1 MLVGRDAEKLV
12 IDRLLSGARV
22 GHSAAVALIGEAGI
36 GKSSLLAHALDVA
49 GDMRVLRAVGMETE
63 STLAFAGLHQLL
75 LPVLDRLAGL
85 LEPQREA
92 LEVALA
98 LRTGPAGE
106 RFAVGAATLALL
118 SRVADDG
125 PVLLVIDDA
134 HLWDRSSLQ
143 AVGFVG
149 RRLVADRIA
158 LLLAARPTKPDPIL
172 EIGLPRL
179 EITGLSPAESLDLLA
194 QRDGRFIDCELAARL
209 QQSCGGNPLALVEL
223 TADGEQLW
231 RLSPEVPV
239 PVPDTVRDAFGR
251 RVSALPHRVAG
262 LLLLAAVADGDLM
275 LMSQA
280 LPDGDDLDLTAAE
293 DAGLVTLTAGRVEF
307 RHALTRAGV
316 YSVATGRE
324 RREAHAAVAAA
335 LPAESVERRA
345 WHLSE
350 ATIGLDDAVA
360 DLMHSVGD
368 RASARGATAV
378 AATAYERAAMLA
390 RDGGGARLLAAGEA
404 AWMSGQSERA
414 VDLLNR
420 AREASADVVVRA
432 GIDGLRGRIALGAG
446 SLQNAHRL
454 LTGAAGELAARDPDG
469 ATMLLSDAVTAC
481 FYLADAPAA
490 LELVTALQDTVSR
503 CQTDHAQIRGE
514 LSAGIAEILAGRPGS
529 DRIRDAV
536 SRMLALPDWADD
548 QRRPSWM
555 VLGPLFLR
563 ESMTGQR
570 LVRHAVDELR
580 EHCALTA
587 LPEFLFHTAR
597 LAATS
602 DNWESALSW
611 YAEGAA
617 LARESGRS
625 TELAMCLAG
634 LAWLHA
640 RRGDIDDCHRHAAES
655 TRVAYAHDLH
665 LGLAWSMFALGD
677 LELALGHPETALPH
691 FERLQR
697 LLDDRG
703 LADIDLSP
711 APEITECLGRT
722 GRPREAA
729 EVAQRYVAGAHAKGQ
744 PWAAARAGRSLGLT
758 DPDGGAAHFER
769 ALGLHALSPDRFEEA
784 RTQLSYGSALRRG
797 RRKVDSRVQLRAALA
812 TFERLGARPWADA
825 AAAELAATGEHPHRR
840 GADQL
845 DELTPQEM
853 QIARLLGAGSTTR
866 EAATALFLSPKTV
879 EYHLRHV
886 YTKLGI
892 NSRGVLADRLGSL

>member
-22 GHSAAVALIGEAGI
+22 GQSAALALVGEAGI
-36 GKSSLLAHALDVA
+36 GKSSLLAYALAVA
-49 GDMRVLRAVGMETE
+49 GDMRVLRAAGLETE
-63 STLAFAGLHQLL
+63 STVAFAGLHQLL
-75 LPVLDRLAGL
+75 HPVLDRLAGL
-85 LEPQREA
+85 PEPQREA

-106 RFAVGAATLALL
+106 RFAVGAATLGLL
-118 SRVADDG
+118 SRLADDG
-125 PVLLVIDDA
+125 PVLLVVDDV

-143 AVGFVG
+143 AIGFVG

-158 LLLAARPTKPDPIL
+158 LLLAARPAEPDPVL

-179 EITGLSPAESLDLLA
+179 EVLGLSAAESLALLA
-194 QRDGRFIDCELAARL
+194 ELDGRLVQGELAARL

-223 TADGEQLW
+223 ASDGEQLW
-231 RLSPEVPV
+231 RLSPEAPA
-239 PVPDTVRDAFGR
+239 PVPDTVRDSFGR
-251 RVSALPHRVAG
+251 RVAALPRGVAG
-262 LLLLAAVADGDLM
+262 LLLVAAVADGDLA
-275 LMSQA
+275 LVSRA
-280 LPDGDDLDLTAAE
+280 LPDGADLDLTAAE

-316 YSVATGRE
+316 YSVASGGE
-324 RREAHAAVAAA
+324 RRRAHAAVAAA
-335 LPAESVERRA
+335 LPATSLDRRA

-350 ATIGLDDAVA
+350 ATVGLDDQVA
-360 DLMHSVGD
+360 ALMQDVGA

-378 AATAYERAAMLA
+378 AATAYERSALLS
-390 RDGGGARLLAAGEA
+390 RDGAGARLLAAGEA
-404 AWMSGQSERA
+404 AWMSGQSHRA
-414 VDLLNR
+414 GDLLDR
-420 AREASADVVVRA
+420 ARAASADIAVRA
-432 GIDGLRGRIALGAG
+432 GIDGLQGRIALGTG
-446 SLQNAHRL
+446 SLQRAHEL
-454 LTGAAGELAARDPDG
+454 LTTAAAALATQDPDG

-490 LELVTALQDTVSR
+490 VELVTALQDTVSR
-503 CQTDHAQIRGE
+503 CRTDHAQIRGE
-514 LSAGIAEILAGRPGS
+514 LSAGVAEILAGQPGA

-536 SRMLALPDWADD
+536 SRLQALPDWADD
-548 QRRPSWM
+548 RRRPSWM

-597 LAATS
+597 LAATGDS
-602 DNWESALSW
+602 WESGLSW

-640 RRGDIDDCHRHAAES
+640 RRGDVDDCHRHAAES
-655 TRVAYAHDLH
+655 TQLAHTHDLH
-665 LGLAWSMFALGD
+665 LGLSWSMFALGD
-677 LELALGHPETALPH
+677 LELALGRPEAALPH

-711 APEITECLGRT
+711 APEMAECLCRT
-722 GRPREAA
+722 ARPTEAA
-729 EVAQRYVAGAHAKGQ
+729 EVTQRYVAAAHAKGQ

-758 DPDGGAAHFER
+758 DPDGGTAHFER
-769 ALGLHALSPDRFEEA
+769 ALELHGLSPDLFEEA
-784 RTQLSYGSALRRG
+784 RTRLCYGSALRRS
-797 RRKVDSRVQLRAALA
+797 RRKVESRLQLRAALA

-840 GADQL
+840 GADGL
-845 DELTPQEM
+845 AHLTPQEI

-866 EAATALFLSPKTV
+866 EAAMALFLSPKTV

-892 NSRGVLADRLGSL
+892 NSRAALADRLESL